1 MRNALYD
8 LLESCTVQKGCE
20 YTHTSIY
27 DPTAS
32 FYIPPDKT
40 EKFYELYKAA
50 VLSNADLYLTEKHR
64 DIGPIVIDLDFRFS
78 YNEGDNIERKYTHEH
93 LLKIVEVYCN
103 ILQEYLSDVT
113 DYKIYVMEKPA
124 PVVHKGLLK
133 DGIHIVIPDIVTRPV
148 FQLMLREKV
157 LKDLSH
163 TFTDLPL
170 TNDIKDIVDE
180 AVIERNNWQMY
191 GSKKPHLE
199 QYKVTH
205 IFKYTTQ
212 TREVED
218 ENIALDSNNYVELLS
233 IRNKYSETKLKI
245 EKQED
250 IEKHEALIQERKMR
264 IHFKNSVLSKT
275 RNTKMNYKADDI
287 NQAGAPA
294 APPSVTRANS
304 YNDWIRTGWC
314 LRNIDYRLLDK
325 FKEFSKKSPKFVDG
339 ECEKMWDYM
348 RQDGACLGLGTLHLW
363 AKQDNPDMYAEKV
376 QLQLR
381 ELIRQSKSGTEY
393 DVARVIEK
401 MYNHQFIYDS
411 KNKLWYAFHN
421 HRWHMTD
428 DGFALKKR
436 LPVQVADEY
445 RKSASFFQMRA
456 AAPDIEPEEK
466 ERLDAMCTSLQKVIM
481 NLKKASFQSSVMT
494 EAAMLFNVE
503 KIDDKFDSN
512 THLIGFENGVYDLD
526 ALEFR
531 DGRPED
537 YITLSTGIN
546 YAPYDASSPAYGEL
560 YQFLSQILRNENV
573 REYVLRLFASFLHG
587 NIREERFHVWT
598 GSGCFAK
605 DTAVLMYDG
614 TVKAIQDVVVGDK
627 IMGDDSTARNVLQ
640 LFRGESDMYEIVP
653 ARGDPFVVNGDHDLV
668 LKAGQF
674 LKNRNDR
681 NVPELVWADYEF
693 DNKRRDF
700 VKGIKARQKRFATHD
715 ERDAFRNKLVELPT
729 TIMKGDVL
737 KMNMRDYLNLPV
749 TFRGQEFLNIYR
761 ASKIEF
767 EEKEVLLDPYMLGYW
782 LGDGNSRMSAIT
794 TAEKEVVDYFEEELD
809 KIGCK
814 MTMVDDKIVA
824 KTYYIRKNTDR
835 KGNTRWVKNGMQSA
849 LEEYELF
856 QNKNIP
862 QDYKCNS
869 YDIRMKVLAGILDS
883 DGYYQQSSKQYELT
897 LKSEKLID
905 DVVFLARSLG
915 MACYK
920 KKIKKTCCNN
930 GKVGDY
936 YRIQIVGDNIHEIPT
951 IVPRK
956 KADKRTCPRDPLTLS
971 FKVNKVQD
979 DKFYGFE
986 LDGNHLFVLG
996 KCFTIQKNSNGKS
1009 KVLELFEKAFG
1020 EYCCTLP
1027 IALLTQKRGASNS
1040 ASPELSRA
1048 KSKRFACLQEPGENE
1063 RLNIGLMKEMTG
1075 GDKVYSRG
1083 LYREGSEWK
1092 PQFKMILTCNHLP
1105 VVPSDD
1111 GGTWRRIRVVRFESR
1126 FCEHPDPQK
1135 PNEFPINTELSQCF
1149 DEWKE
1154 PFMSLLVEYYKKVVT
1169 IKMKEPEEV
1178 LECTREYQR
1187 RNDIIMDFLDNAIE
1201 KHESGFL
1208 SITDAF
1214 MEFKSFLKE
1223 EGVTDRGMRK
1233 ADFQSY
1239 IEKQYGKSVKKKL
1252 LKGWVGYRLR
1262 SSISD
1267 FNAVDDYD

>member
-32 FYIPPDKT
+32 FYVPPDKT

-275 RNTKMNYKADDI
+275 RNTKMNYNEDDF
-287 NQAGAPA
+287 NQAGALVDLL
-294 APPSVTRANS
+294 SITRANS

-598 GSGCFAK
+598 G
-605 DTAVLMYDG
+605 
-614 TVKAIQDVVVGDK
+614 VG
-627 IMGDDSTARNVLQ
+627 
-640 LFRGESDMYEIVP
+640 
-653 ARGDPFVVNGDHDLV
+653 
-668 LKAGQF
+668 
-674 LKNRNDR
+674 
-681 NVPELVWADYEF
+681 
-693 DNKRRDF
+693 
-700 VKGIKARQKRFATHD
+700 
-715 ERDAFRNKLVELPT
+715 
-729 TIMKGDVL
+729 
-737 KMNMRDYLNLPV
+737 
-749 TFRGQEFLNIYR
+749 
-761 ASKIEF
+761 
-767 EEKEVLLDPYMLGYW
+767 
-782 LGDGNSRMSAIT
+782 
-794 TAEKEVVDYFEEELD
+794 
-809 KIGCK
+809 
-814 MTMVDDKIVA
+814 
-824 KTYYIRKNTDR
+824 
-835 KGNTRWVKNGMQSA
+835 
-849 LEEYELF
+849 
-856 QNKNIP
+856 
-862 QDYKCNS
+862 
-869 YDIRMKVLAGILDS
+869 
-883 DGYYQQSSKQYELT
+883 
-897 LKSEKLID
+897 
-905 DVVFLARSLG
+905 
-915 MACYK
+915 
-920 KKIKKTCCNN
+920 
-930 GKVGDY
+930 
-936 YRIQIVGDNIHEIPT
+936 
-951 IVPRK
+951 
-956 KADKRTCPRDPLTLS
+956 
-971 FKVNKVQD
+971 
-979 DKFYGFE
+979 
-986 LDGNHLFVLG
+986 
-996 KCFTIQKNSNGKS
+996 SNGKS
-1009 KVLELFEKAFG
+1009 KILELFEKAFG